1 MLTPQQIADIRRLLP
16 SSPPGEL
23 LSSLGDKILQETG
36 INWKEHRAT
45 PKQRLTLWL
54 NSLFPELR
62 TDVAVLGVGLGD
74 EPAPQQDFGDLKQ
87 ADGRPNWEA
96 VARKL
101 MRNLNDEGTISLT
114 HVNKLLGDWEL
125 GSWRETLEPG
135 EEGIKMYTWAERR
148 FGAWFAVDHDDLVW
162 YLRPREES
170 GGQPAAPATEGYPL
184 ELDPE
189 SPDSLS
195 EVKEM
200 YAFAWMG
207 PWNQVSRRMFSLTG
221 LGGTKEEYWR
231 AILAHKLNRALTIL
245 GSYYRTANGPDG
257 TPRAVVRLDLS
268 TPDGKSLYL
277 VFTQN
282 ERRSENSQLQPWRLM
297 DCCWPGQDGLG
308 MWLCTA
314 LGLQNEAQS
323 QELELRRSLSGLLD
337 QLEEWARKARAAL
350 PLCTE
355 RLEEGARLNEEDLA
369 PLQEYARIWGRIDQ
383 DLQALGQGE
392 DPALRTGSLIR
403 QRLFGRDQLT
413 KKLGDSLSQLEDA
426 ILQTRQNLVNMHL
439 SADPAPLQADLDLL
453 HLWRDS
459 LALGG
464 GRLPDTA
471 PLLELANCY
480 GQLARFS
487 GVQLVQESED
497 ALLKQI
503 ASRLGITA
511 ARLGLYFVGEG
522 SLARFAAPLAE
533 LEGQL
538 RALACA
544 PAEENSG
551 EEALDLA
558 QPDHLSEIV
567 SRVFASPAPDR
578 AEIYRAFKA
587 PNALELAVINCDF
600 KAAANLVEDGQA
612 MAGMGYDPAQTEEMG
627 RRLAESDS
635 LSRASLPLA
644 CGSRLYAVERYANR
658 QAEKFWL
665 AALPDDEAFLQL
677 AALFRRQGRQADFL
691 FLMDHRPQGLRL
703 SPAEYHYFLK
713 CCADQGDYQKSL
725 ELLQAQ
731 PELLYHHFGQ
741 ESNLELASYAARQC
755 GRQDLLELYERLSR
769 RPAAADEADELE
781 EALIELGE
789 DTAPLE
795 ALLSRDGWEELG
807 YSAQDL
813 DRVRDVLHRGE
824 YPTGSSDFE
833 VGLRLWQFL
842 GSRHGLAEQ
851 FMWKGVLPSQL
862 NHQMGEGLFPLLCGQ
877 ERWEEILL
885 LFEAHRATLSQQAG
899 CRRYYL
905 KALCHQ
911 DPARAAAFA
920 REHLV
925 DALEE
930 GSLPGSELMSRQD
943 PELGRLLQRLD
954 QAAQSHEYV
963 RCVILAAPG
972 LRDFVLQPDRL
983 SEFGMDEAETERIM
997 ACYKTD
1003 SYPRRQDPA
1012 SLGLRIYTFLR
1023 DRYGLSEALAR
1034 FALPQRNAALLL
1046 AHILHDREDYDAL
1059 AQLFRQQPE
1068 LIDTLKELYLL
1079 ALERTG
1085 GYREFL
1091 ALSPEDQAALPG
1103 AYARSFGN
1111 LALLM
1116 EEDSLTQEAC
1126 LPLLDFSADHIRQA
1140 PGQFLALSARLAR
1153 KGFASAFGRLVPM
1166 VLGAALTAYS
1176 PEELGRLVTGDGALT
1191 PEQLA
1196 CLQQE
1201 WMARPEGAEAALC
1214 LWKFG
1219 QVGDL
1224 GEFAA
1229 RYYEEC
1235 LGRADAL
1242 GEEERRELWSR
1253 LGLLFPEKKDEI
1265 QGQYLLGALAG
1276 LLAGPDPDAQ
1286 KAARLGALL
1295 QGCRLS
1301 GPDLDRVLHL
1311 LEEGELL
1318 NRDDVIAAL
1327 QAAVP
1332 EEELPRLALLLTRTL
1347 ARRGLA
1353 AGTALCGLYVP
1364 LLADGK
1370 LPDEA
1375 LAPARLI
1382 CEQSM
1387 RAQKRPLTAACL
1399 WAIYRLTGQQA
1410 LAGAACLYLAGC
1422 PAAEIPPALAE
1433 ELALSAQR
1441 EGADLSLLGQFLS
1454 FLRALPLDQVPDRV
1468 EAYRQSARLFVVPR
1482 PADRQIVNLY
1492 TSCEEPCGPEEAE
1505 SILRLF
1511 CYSQSDP
1518 EPAQAL
1524 RCLPVGQDSALRLRL
1539 AYLDALV
1546 REDDLSWN
1554 RFDELLSAL
1563 DDPML
1568 SLRAATRRLK
1578 EAHDLSTV
1586 VGSQQY
1592 ALAVVER
1599 TGSFGEELKPDL
1611 EALLDA
1617 FCSTLRLPADRHKT
1631 LCNLALLGVMTHTS
1645 EAILQKTEVWNA
1657 FLSAE
1662 GLSSAGVFACRLLLC
1677 GDLAPARRLLSAL
1690 SGAASALEYRPL
1702 YRKLAALDEEELAL
1716 WAQKEESRRLLGL
1729 VLPDGQRPSYEK
1741 AILPELVLPT
1751 LESDDPNLHLAN
1763 ARILTSLMEL
1773 FPEDSCLGLALF
1785 HCCKRNVDFEDRLLY
1800 LYRAEA
1806 AMCRNRQ
1813 GRFMARP
1820 DSRQRDDLVLLG
1832 CLLNKLGLGEKAWG
1846 GKPDQARY
1854 QTLLQT
1860 VNANEAQEI
1869 LRSESHWSAF
1879 LAQEEDGLAVRLVL
1893 ARLTGD
1899 WLEVLSQ
1906 WYKAG
1911 LSLTRLAGWLES
1923 PDGSVPGLTRG
1934 LLRLWFGLEESDQE
1948 AFVSW
1953 LAENRSQAG
1962 TIPSLLGPLTDA
1974 QNLILNFF
1982 KTGRPRP
1989 EPTLLEMP
1997 LEERSLDRWL
2007 CQKLEPQENGRDFG
2021 RVLLLAVCQ
2030 QDLTTLL
2037 YCADEA
2043 FKARRDATAAV
2054 YYHVLCTV
2062 NRSRQGGGFGIELP
2076 VLPSSLSYRGSPQP
2090 ERQRNNLRQQIYARR
2105 YLCGS
2110 MAGFPEDLRFDA
2122 ENTRIG
2128 ARCQALNSMIQLIDA
2143 GRCRELP
2150 HFLSLFAPPVRSFLL
2165 HTYRLLN
2172 GCQPD
2177 DTPASKLAWALQPT
2191 EQEERHLGLRLLSR
2205 IIPRTAPEHDRVMEQ
2220 IQRNPG
2226 KYGVMFC
2233 PNPQVGSKALPWDQ
2247 LEEMLRAH
2255 RAQAAQAAQ
2264 AAPAA
2269 PAEPAEFREPEY
2281 ARQLLSLVEGEDLL
2295 PLPQLL
2301 DLHDQNAKKLASP
2314 LLREEERLAL
2324 LEQQRLCSLRRYRRE
2339 SAGGSGQGAAL
2350 ACLALGMDQWNLLW
2364 QQVQAGADRAPL
2376 DECLFETA
2384 LVSRFCPPEAPESEA
2399 FDRLAPS
2406 ALYNTLFAAPD
2417 LETLVGLYQAHT
2429 AAFGLLRERIAP
2441 QSGQGGEGFCALMD
2455 SLAEISRAFQDT
2467 AASDEMRLSTLD
2479 GILQRFDAGTF
2490 EDRTWR
2496 TVRSRLQSLLTAA
2509 AARLRDRPRLT
2520 PQLFNTQICLRDSL
2534 FGEVQNNGSQT
2545 AVNITL
2551 HALAADGSLG
2561 GEYTLNRLRPGCR
2574 APFRIPFDLPE
2585 GTESLYVTLS
2595 LSFSFGGQ
2603 VFTAPLQSC
2612 SLKVVDPA
2620 PVNLPISPYPTQS
2633 VMDYTLDE
2641 EGNITSRMLF
2651 GRQHEKAQLQELVSG
2666 GFANYRDAFVRGV
2679 RRAGKTSL
2687 LHYLGF
2693 YITHCCRQDGVLPAY
2708 VSCQD
2713 CADNRYIHNVFVCQV
2728 LDDLATSGLV
2738 DTSTDAWAELRRRWD
2753 LPPQAP
2759 DRTLGSLKTFF
2770 VELSQAL
2777 GGKKLVLM
2785 LDELDTLIQR
2795 FERDENV
2802 YNGLLSSLDGLLDD
2816 ANLHRYV
2823 HFILCGSNNLIRYQM
2838 DGGILHQ
2845 AFQRINSLEVGS
2857 LPYQDIKA
2865 MLCAPCRELRYTL
2878 RYTEAAL
2885 EYIYRFTGGAVW
2897 YTRLL
2902 GAALVDKLA
2911 AEQRS
2916 VVYPSDVCDCTAKVI
2931 TITNCKQFYEA
2942 CGNPEKAVLQS
2953 LQRYTGHL
2961 DASATADEIRMGLP
2975 EGSDALTLNSSL
2987 ELLQQLGLICQ
2998 IKDSS
3003 GTRYRFATEMHRQFF
3018 RSQYKGSDCEPS
3030 DDDQFRRPARAAKSS
3045 DALLDELA
3053 GLL

>member
-1 MLTPQQIADIRRLLP
+1 MLTSQQIQDIRQLLP
-16 SSPPGEL
+16 SSPPGEPLAALGPKL
-23 LSSLGDKILQETG
+23 LKELGID
-36 INWKEHRAT
+36 WKAHRET
-45 PKQRLTLWL
+45 PKQKFTSWLT
-54 NSLFPELR
+54 SLIPELC
-62 TDVAVLGVGLGD
+62 TDD
-74 EPAPQQDFGDLKQ
+74 EVQRAWICGENTAQPLPDDQDLKKP
-87 ADGRPNWEA
+87 DGSPNWKA
-96 VARKL
+96 VADRL
-101 MRNLNDEGTISLT
+101 LRNLNEEGYITLTNVNSLMIR
-114 HVNKLLGDWEL
+114 WEL

-135 EEGIKMYTWAERR
+135 EETIKMYTWAERR
-148 FGAWFAVDHDDLVW
+148 FGTWFVVDHFDLVW
-162 YLRPREES
+162 FLRPREGS
-170 GGQPAAPATEGYPL
+170 ASQPAGTPQAGYPL
-184 ELDPE
+184 ELDPD

-195 EVKEM
+195 EVKAM
-200 YAFAWMG
+200 HAFAWMG
-207 PWNQVSRRMFSLTG
+207 AWNQIGRRMFSLTG
-221 LGGTKEEYWR
+221 LGGPKDEYWR
-231 AILAHKLNRALTIL
+231 AILAHKLNQALTIM
-245 GSYYRTANGPDG
+245 GDYYRTANGPDG
-257 TPRAVVRLDLS
+257 TPRAAVRLDLS
-268 TPDGKSLYL
+268 TPDGKPLYL
-277 VFTQN
+277 VFTRN
-282 ERRSENSQLQPWRLM
+282 ERLDENPNLPRWRLL

-308 MWLCTA
+308 IWLCTVF
-314 LGLQNEAQS
+314 GLQNEAQA
-323 QELELRRSLSGLLD
+323 QELTLRRELSDLLA
-337 QLEEWARKARAAL
+337 QLEDSAQKAQAILPAWGEKLADGARLREEELAPLREYAELWAKIDQNLAAL
-350 PLCTE
+350 GRGDDPELSTGTLIRQQLFGSGQLNRE
-355 RLEEGARLNEEDLA
+355 LEEG
-369 PLQEYARIWGRIDQ
+369 LQQ
-383 DLQALGQGE
+383 LQA
-392 DPALRTGSLIR
+392 
-403 QRLFGRDQLT
+403 
-413 KKLGDSLSQLEDA
+413 A
-426 ILQTRQNLVNMHL
+426 ILQTRQNLEDLHL
-439 SADPAPLQADLDLL
+439 TYDEPSLQGDLDLL
-453 HLWRDS
+453 ARWQDTF
-459 LALGG
+459 ALGG
-464 GRLPDTA
+464 DRLPNLE
-471 PLLELANCY
+471 PLLELTDCY
-480 GQLARFS
+480 GNLARFS
-487 GVQLVQESED
+487 GMNLLDESED
-497 ALLKQI
+497 ALLEKI
-503 ASRLGITA
+503 AGRLGVPPV
-511 ARLGLYFVGEG
+511 RLNRYFVGEG
-522 SLARFAAPLAE
+522 SLSAFAAPLSE
-533 LEGQL
+533 LSARL
-538 RALACA
+538 HALNIT
-544 PAEENSG
+544 PAGETAG
-551 EEALDLA
+551 EETPDLL

-567 SRVFASPAPDR
+567 GRVFSTPAPDR

-587 PNALELAVINCDF
+587 PNALELALINCDF
-600 KAAANLVEDGQA
+600 AAAARLAEDGGA
-612 MAGMGYDPAQTEEMG
+612 MAGMGYEPAQAEEIS
-627 RRLAESDS
+627 RRLAESDN

-644 CGSRLYAVERYANR
+644 CADRLYAVERYANR

-677 AALFRRQGRQADFL
+677 AALFRRQDRQADFL
-691 FLMDHRPQGLRL
+691 FLMEHRPQGLRL

-713 CCADQGDYQKSL
+713 CYADGGEYQKSL
-725 ELLQAQ
+725 ELLEAQ

-741 ESNLELASYAARQC
+741 ESNLELAAYAARQC
-755 GRQDLLELYERLSR
+755 GRQDLLGLYERLAL
-769 RPAAADEADELE
+769 RPAAATEADALE
-781 EALIELGE
+781 EALIALGE

-795 ALLSRDGWEELG
+795 ELLSRDGWETMG
-807 YSAQDL
+807 YSQQDL

-824 YPTGSSDFE
+824 YPTGSFDFE
-833 VGLRLWQFL
+833 VGLRLWEFL

-862 NHQMGEGLFPLLCGQ
+862 NHQMSEGLFPLLSSQ
-877 ERWEEILL
+877 ERWEEICL
-885 LFEAHRATLSQQAG
+885 LFEAHRSTLSQQAD

-905 KALCHQ
+905 SALCRL
-911 DPARAAAFA
+911 DPARAAKFA
-920 REHLV
+920 RDHLV

-930 GSLPGSELMSRQD
+930 GTLLTGEILARED
-943 PELGRLLQRLD
+943 PELGKLLQRLD
-954 QAAQSHEYV
+954 SAAQSHEYV

-983 SEFGMDEAETERIM
+983 SEFGMDEAEAERIM
-997 ACYKTD
+997 GCYKTD

-1023 DRYGLSEALAR
+1023 DRYGLAEALAR
-1034 FALPQRNAALLL
+1034 FALPQNNAALLL
-1046 AHILHDREDYDAL
+1046 AHILGDRADYDTL
-1059 AQLFRQQPE
+1059 AQLFGQQPA
-1068 LIDTLKELYLL
+1068 LADSMKELYLRTLENTGNYRDFLTLSRQEPAL
-1079 ALERTG
+1079 ADK
-1085 GYREFL
+1085 
-1091 ALSPEDQAALPG
+1091 AP
-1103 AYARSFGN
+1103 SFRN

-1116 EEDSLTQEAC
+1116 EEDGLSQEDC
-1126 LPLLDFSADHIRQA
+1126 LALLEFSPQHIRRS

-1153 KGFASAFGRLVPM
+1153 RGFLTAFARFVPA
-1166 VLGAALTAYS
+1166 VLGAALPEYS
-1176 PEELGRLVTGDGALT
+1176 AEDLRLLVTGGDLLAPEAL
-1191 PEQLA
+1191 EQL
-1196 CLQQE
+1196 CRE
-1201 WMARPEGAEAALC
+1201 WTAQPEGAEAALC
-1214 LWKFG
+1214 LWHFAG
-1219 QVGDL
+1219 VGEL
-1224 GEFAA
+1224 GDFAQHC
-1229 RYYEEC
+1229 YEDW
-1235 LGRADAL
+1235 LSRADAMQ
-1242 GEEERRELWSR
+1242 EEERRALWSR
-1253 LGLLFPEKKDEI
+1253 MLRLYPEKKDAI
-1265 QGQYLLGALAG
+1265 QGHYLLGALSGILTGDEA
-1276 LLAGPDPDAQ
+1276 DQ
-1286 KAARLGALL
+1286 EKSARIQALL
-1295 QGCRLS
+1295 QGCTLA
-1301 GPDLDRVLHL
+1301 GADLDRVLDL
-1311 LEEGELL
+1311 FQTSDLL
-1318 NRDDVIAAL
+1318 NRDDLVGAL

-1332 EEELPRLALLLTRTL
+1332 AEELPHLALRLTL
-1347 ARRGLA
+1347 IQAERGLS

-1370 LPDEA
+1370 LPEEA
-1375 LAPARLI
+1375 LAPARQL
-1382 CEQSM
+1382 CEQAM

-1410 LAGAACLYLAGC
+1410 LAGAAYVYLMSCAS
-1422 PAAEIPPALAE
+1422 ADIPPALAE
-1433 ELALSAQR
+1433 ELTLASQA
-1441 EGADLSLLGQFLS
+1441 EGEDLTLLGQFLRL
-1454 FLRALPLDQVPDRV
+1454 LRALPLDKVPQEV
-1468 EAYRQSARLFVVPR
+1468 ETYRHSARLFVVPR
-1482 PADRQIVNLY
+1482 PVDRQIVNLY
-1492 TSCEEPCGPEEAE
+1492 TSSEDACGQEEAE
-1505 SILRLF
+1505 CILRLY
-1511 CYSQSDP
+1511 CYSPSDP
-1518 EPAQAL
+1518 EPALAL
-1524 RCLPVGQDSALRLRL
+1524 RCLPIGQDAALRLRL
-1539 AYLDALV
+1539 AYLDALA

-1554 RFDELLSAL
+1554 RFDELLAPL
-1563 DDPML
+1563 NDPAL
-1568 SLRAATRRLK
+1568 SLRTAALRLRK
-1578 EAHDLSTV
+1578 AHDLSTV

-1592 ALAVVER
+1592 ALALAER
-1599 TGSFGEELKPDL
+1599 IGSFGPELQEDL
-1611 EALLDA
+1611 RDFVDA

-1631 LCNLALLGVMTHTS
+1631 LCNLALLGTMAHCS
-1645 EAILQKTEVWNA
+1645 EVILNDPEVWNA
-1657 FLSAE
+1657 YLSAE

-1677 GDLAPARRLLSAL
+1677 GDIAPARRLLSAL
-1690 SGAASALEYRPL
+1690 SGAAAALEYHPL
-1702 YRKLAALDEEELAL
+1702 YRQLAALDPEELAR
-1716 WAQKEESRRLLGL
+1716 WAAREESRRLLGL

-1741 AILPELVLPT
+1741 AILPELVFPT
-1751 LESDDPNLHLAN
+1751 LESDDPELHQTN
-1763 ARILTSLMEL
+1763 ACILTSLMEL

-1785 HCCKRNVDFEDRLLY
+1785 HCCKRDVDFEDRLLY

-1820 DSRQRDDLVLLG
+1820 DARQRDDLVLLG
-1832 CLLNKLGLGEKAWG
+1832 CLLNKLGLGERAWG

-1860 VNANEAQEI
+1860 VQAGEAQEI
-1869 LRSESHWSAF
+1869 LRSEGHWNAF
-1879 LAQEEDGLAVRLVL
+1879 LAQEENNQAVRLVL

-1899 WLEVLSQ
+1899 WKALLADWFSQ
-1906 WYKAG
+1906 ER
-1911 LSLTRLAGWLES
+1911 SLTDLAGWLES
-1923 PDGSVPGLTRG
+1923 PDGSVPGFTRG
-1934 LLRLWFGLEESDQE
+1934 LLRLWVGLEPERRAGFTGWLQE
-1948 AFVSW
+1948 N
-1953 LAENRSQAG
+1953 LNQAG
-1962 TIPSLLGPLTDA
+1962 EIPGLLGSISDTLH
-1974 QNLILNFF
+1974 LIRDFYKGGERL
-1982 KTGRPRP
+1982 P
-1989 EPTLLEMP
+1989 EAALLELP

-2007 CQKLEPQENGRDFG
+2007 YHKLEPQENERDSGRI
-2021 RVLLLAVCQ
+2021 LLLAVCQ
-2030 QDLTTLL
+2030 QDLSTIL

-2043 FKARRDATAAV
+2043 FREHRDQAAALC
-2054 YYHVLCTV
+2054 YQALCTA
-2062 NRSRQGGGFGIELP
+2062 NRARQTGGFGIDLP
-2076 VLPSSLSYRGSPQP
+2076 FMVAVASHRGNATQNQL
-2090 ERQRNNLRQQIYARR
+2090 RGNLMRQQIYARR
-2105 YLCGS
+2105 FMCAV
-2110 MAGFPEDLRFDA
+2110 MAGLEDDLRYAA

-2150 HFLSLFAPPVRSFLL
+2150 HYLAAFAAPVRAFLL
-2165 HTYRLLN
+2165 HAYRLMN

-2177 DTPASKLAWALQPT
+2177 DTPASKLAWALRPT
-2191 EQEERHLGLRLLSR
+2191 EQEERHLCLRFLSRLLHRSL
-2205 IIPRTAPEHDRVMEQ
+2205 PEHDQVMEQ
-2220 IQRNPG
+2220 IARNPG
-2226 KYGVMFC
+2226 KYGILFC
-2233 PNPQVGSKALPWDQ
+2233 PNFQLSAKALPWQQ
-2247 LEEMLRAH
+2247 LEELLR
-2255 RAQAAQAAQ
+2255 AQAAQ

-2269 PAEPAEFREPEY
+2269 PAPTQPDEFREPEY
-2281 ARQLLSLVEGEDLL
+2281 ARRLLPLVEEEELY

-2301 DLHDQNAKKLASP
+2301 DAHEQNARKLASP
-2314 LLREEERLAL
+2314 LLTEEERPTL
-2324 LEQQRLCSLRRYRRE
+2324 LQQQRLCSLRRYRRE
-2339 SAGGSGQGAAL
+2339 IAGGQGQGAAL
-2350 ACLALGMDQWNLLW
+2350 ACLALGVDEWNCQW
-2364 QQVQAGADRAPL
+2364 QQVQTGAPRAQL
-2376 DECLFETA
+2376 DECLFEAA
-2384 LVSRFCPPEAPESEA
+2384 LVSRFCPADAPETEA
-2399 FDRLAPS
+2399 FRRLAPS

-2417 LETLVGLYQAHT
+2417 LETLVGLYQSHT
-2429 AAFGLLRERIAP
+2429 AAFALLREQIAP
-2441 QSGQGGEGFCALMD
+2441 QGAQGGEGFCALMD

-2467 AASDEMRLSTLD
+2467 AASDEMRLNALD
-2479 GILQRFDAGTF
+2479 EILQKFNTGTF

-2551 HALAADGSLG
+2551 HALAGDVSLG

-2585 GTESLYVTLS
+2585 GTENLCVTLS
-2595 LSFSFGGQ
+2595 LSYSFGGQ
-2603 VFTAPLQSC
+2603 VFTAPLKSC
-2612 SLKVVDPA
+2612 TLKVAPPE

-2693 YITHCCRQDGVLPAY
+2693 YITHCCRQDGVLPVY

-2738 DTSTDAWAELRRRWD
+2738 DISTDAWAELRRRWD

-2961 DASATADEIRMGLP
+2961 DASAAPDEIRMGLP
-2975 EGSDALTLNSSL
+2975 EGSDSLTLNSSL

-2998 IKDSS
+2998 LKDSS

-3030 DDDQFRRPARAAKSS
+3030 DDDQFRRPARAARSS
-3045 DALLDELA
+3045 DARLEELA

>member
-1 MLTPQQIADIRRLLP
+1 MLTPRQIADIRRLLP

-23 LSSLGDKILQETG
+23 LSSFGDRILKETG
-36 INWKEHRAT
+36 INWKEYRAT
-45 PKQRLTLWL
+45 PKQKLTIWL
-54 NSLFPELR
+54 TSLFPNLR
-62 TDVAVLGVGLGD
+62 TDEAVLRAWL
-74 EPAPQQDFGDLKQ
+74 EEAPASGPDLKSLKS
-87 ADGRPNWEA
+87 ADGKPNWQA
-96 VARKL
+96 VAQK
-101 MRNLNDEGTISLT
+101 MRLNLNEEGILPLT
-114 HVNKLLGDWEL
+114 HLNKLLGDWEL
-125 GSWRETLEPG
+125 GSWRETLLPG

-148 FGAWFAVDHDDLVW
+148 FGAWFTVDHDDLVW
-162 YLRPREES
+162 YLRPREDAALPAV
-170 GGQPAAPATEGYPL
+170 PAAADYPL
-184 ELDPE
+184 ELDPD

-195 EVKEM
+195 EVKVM
-200 YAFAWMG
+200 HAFAWMG
-207 PWNQVSRRMFSLTG
+207 PWSQVSKRMFSLTG
-221 LGGTKEEYWR
+221 LGGAKEEYWR

-245 GSYYRTANGPDG
+245 GSYYQTAKGPDG
-257 TPRAVVRLDLS
+257 TPRVVVQLDLS
-268 TPDGKSLYL
+268 TPDGKPLYL

-282 ERRSENSQLQPWRLM
+282 ERLNEKPGLQPWRLL

-308 MWLCTA
+308 MWLCAA
-314 LGLQNEAQS
+314 LGLQNEAQT
-323 QELELRRSLSGLLD
+323 QALELRRQLSDLLD
-337 QLEEWARKARAAL
+337 QLDEATRQARAAL
-350 PLCTE
+350 SLCAQK
-355 RLEEGARLNEEDLA
+355 LEEGSR
-369 PLQEYARIWGRIDQ
+369 LQEKDLTPFGEYVRLWGQVDQ
-383 DLQALGQGE
+383 ALAALGQGD
-392 DPALRTGSLIR
+392 DPALSSGELIR
-403 QRLFGRDQLT
+403 QRLFGRDQLAQS
-413 KKLGDSLSQLEDA
+413 LRDSLAQLEAA
-426 ILQTRQNLVNMHL
+426 ILQTRRNLIDMHL
-439 SADPAPLQADLDLL
+439 SADSAPLQADLDLL
-453 HLWRDS
+453 NQWRDS
-459 LALGG
+459 LSLGG
-464 GRLPDTA
+464 GPLPDTA
-471 PLLELANCY
+471 PLLELVGCY
-480 GQLARFS
+480 GQLARLS
-487 GVQLVQESED
+487 GVQLVQESD
-497 ALLKQI
+497 DPLLKQI
-503 ASRLGITA
+503 SVRLGITA
-511 ARLGLYFVGEG
+511 ARLGMYFVGEG
-522 SLARFAAPLAE
+522 SLSQYAGPLAE
-533 LEGQL
+533 LEGRL
-538 RALACA
+538 RTLSAAPA
-544 PAEENSG
+544 PEPPAEET
-551 EEALDLA
+551 LDLA
-558 QPDHLSEIV
+558 RPDRLSEIV
-567 SRVFASPAPDR
+567 GRVFGSPAPDR
-578 AEIYRAFKA
+578 AEIYKAFKA
-587 PNALELAVINCDF
+587 PNDLELAVINCDF
-600 KAAANLVEDGQA
+600 QAAADLVRDGQA
-612 MAGMGYDPAQTEEMG
+612 MAGMGYDPAQTEEIG
-627 RRLAESDS
+627 RRLADS
-635 LSRASLPLA
+635 GNLSRASLPLA
-644 CGSRLYAVERYANR
+644 YGNRLYAVERYANR

-691 FLMDHRPQGLRL
+691 FLMEHRPQGMQF

-713 CCADQGDYQKSL
+713 CCADQGEYQKSL
-725 ELLQAQ
+725 DLLQAQ
-731 PELLYHHFGQ
+731 PELLYHRFGQ
-741 ESNLELASYAARQC
+741 ESNLELAAYAARQC
-755 GRQDLLELYERLSR
+755 GRQDLLELYDRLAE

-781 EALIELGE
+781 EALIVLGE

-807 YSAQDL
+807 YTAGDL

-842 GSRHGLAEQ
+842 DSRHGLAEQ

-885 LFEAHRATLSQQAG
+885 LYKAHQDTLAQQAD

-905 KALCHQ
+905 AALCRQ
-911 DPARAAAFA
+911 DPARAAAFG

-930 GSLPGSELMSRQD
+930 GTLLTGDLLARQD
-943 PELGRLLQRLD
+943 PELGRLLQRLAE
-954 QAAQSHEYV
+954 AAQSHEYV

-1023 DRYGLSEALAR
+1023 DRHGLAEALAR
-1034 FALPQRNAALLL
+1034 FALPQKNAALLL
-1046 AHILHDREDYDAL
+1046 AHILHDREDYEAL
-1059 AQLFRQQPE
+1059 ARLFGQQPE
-1068 LIDTLKELYLL
+1068 LVDSLKELYLVT
-1079 ALERTG
+1079 LERTG
-1085 GYREFL
+1085 GYRDFL
-1091 ALSPEDQAALPG
+1091 ALSPEDQASLPG
-1103 AYARSFGN
+1103 GFARSFGN

-1116 EEDSLTQEAC
+1116 EEDQLTQEDC
-1126 LPLLDFSADHIRQA
+1126 LPLLDFSEDHIRQA
-1140 PGQFLALSARLAR
+1140 PGQFLALSGRLAR
-1153 KGFASAFGRLVPM
+1153 RGFAEAFARFVPM
-1166 VLGAALTAYS
+1166 VLRAALTAYS
-1176 PEELGRLVTGDGALT
+1176 PEDLKRLVTGEGALS
-1191 PEQLA
+1191 PRQLA
-1196 CLQQE
+1196 DLQQT
-1201 WMARPEGAEAALC
+1201 WMTRPEGAEAALC
-1214 LWKFG
+1214 LWRFAGVG
-1219 QVGDL
+1219 QL
-1224 GEFAA
+1224 EAFAA
-1229 RYYEEC
+1229 RYYDSC
-1235 LGRADAL
+1235 RGRAAEL
-1242 GEEERRELWSR
+1242 TEEERRGLWGR
-1253 LGLLFPEKKDEI
+1253 LALLYPKKKDEI
-1265 QGQYLLGALAG
+1265 QGQYLLEALSS
-1276 LLAGPDPDAQ
+1276 LLAGPETDAQ
-1286 KAARLGALL
+1286 KAERVQALL
-1295 QGCRLS
+1295 QGCTLT
-1301 GPDLDRVLHL
+1301 GQELDQVLCL
-1311 LEEGELL
+1311 LKEGELL
-1318 NRDDVIAAL
+1318 NRDDLVGAL

-1332 EEELPRLALLLTRTL
+1332 RADWPRLALLLTRAL
-1347 ARRGLA
+1347 AERGFG
-1353 AGTALCGLYVP
+1353 AGAALCGLYAP
-1364 LLADGK
+1364 LLADGQ

-1375 LAPARLI
+1375 LAPARLL
-1382 CEQSM
+1382 CEQAM

-1399 WAIYRLTGQQA
+1399 WAIYRLTGQEA

-1422 PAAEIPPALAE
+1422 PAAEVPPALAE
-1433 ELALSAQR
+1433 ELTLSAQK
-1441 EGADLSLLGQFLS
+1441 EGEELTLLQQFLR
-1454 FLRALPLDQVPDRV
+1454 FLRSLPLDQVPDQV
-1468 EAYRQSARLFVVPR
+1468 EDYRRAARLFVVPR

-1492 TSCEEPCGPEEAE
+1492 TSGEEPCGPEEAE
-1505 SILRLF
+1505 CILRLY

-1524 RCLPVGQDSALRLRL
+1524 RCLPVGQDPALRLRL
-1539 AYLDALV
+1539 AYLDALT
-1546 REDDLSWN
+1546 REDDLSWS
-1554 RFDELLSAL
+1554 RFDELLAAL
-1563 DDPML
+1563 NDPSL
-1568 SLRAATRRLK
+1568 SLRAGARRLRA
-1578 EAHDLSTV
+1578 AHDLPTV
-1586 VGSQQY
+1586 VGAQQY
-1592 ALAVVER
+1592 ALALAER
-1599 TGSFGEELKPDL
+1599 IGSFGPELEEDL
-1611 EALLDA
+1611 GDFLNA
-1617 FCSTLRLPADRHKT
+1617 FCATLRLPADRHKT
-1631 LCNLALLGVMTHTS
+1631 LCNLALLAIMTHTS
-1645 EAILQKTEVWNA
+1645 ESLLQQSEVWNA
-1657 FLSAE
+1657 YLSPE
-1662 GLSSAGVFACRLLLC
+1662 GISSAGVFACRLLLE

-1690 SGAASALEYRPL
+1690 KGAASALEYRPL
-1702 YRKLAALDEEELAL
+1702 YQKLAALEEGELAR
-1716 WAQKEESRRLLGL
+1716 WAKQEENRRLLGL

-1741 AILPELVLPT
+1741 AILPELVLPA
-1751 LESDDPNLHLAN
+1751 LESADAGLHLAN
-1763 ARILTSLMEL
+1763 ARILTALMDL

-1854 QTLLQT
+1854 QTLLQI
-1860 VNANEAQEI
+1860 VNADEAQEI
-1869 LRSESHWSAF
+1869 LRSESHWTAF
-1879 LAQEEDGLAVRLVL
+1879 LAQEEDTLAVRLVL

-1899 WLEVLSQ
+1899 WLSVLTQ

-1934 LLRLWFGLEESDQE
+1934 LLRLWNSLD
-1948 AFVSW
+1948 
-1953 LAENRSQAG
+1953 ENRKPEFLNWIRENRAQSG
-1962 TIPSLLGPLTDA
+1962 TIPCLLGPLADV
-1974 QNLILNFF
+1974 QNLTQVFF
-1982 KTGRPRP
+1982 KEGRPRP
-1989 EPTLLEMP
+1989 EAALLRLP

-2007 CQKLEPQENGRDFG
+2007 CQKLEPQENSRDFP

-2043 FKARRDATAAV
+2043 FKTRRDATAAI

-2076 VLPSSLSYRGSPQP
+2076 LLPSSLSYRGSSQP
-2090 ERQRNNLRQQIYARR
+2090 DRQRNNLRQQIYARR
-2105 YLCGS
+2105 FLCGT
-2110 MAGFPEDLRFDA
+2110 MAGFGEDLRFDA
-2122 ENTRIG
+2122 ETTRVG

-2150 HFLSLFAPPVRSFLL
+2150 LFVSYFAPPVRAFLL

-2177 DTPASKLAWALQPT
+2177 DTPASKLAWALQPS
-2191 EQEERHLGLRLLSR
+2191 EQEERHLGLRLLAR
-2205 IIPRTAPEHDRVMEQ
+2205 VIPHIAPEHAQVMEQ
-2220 IQRNPG
+2220 IARNQG
-2226 KYGVMFC
+2226 KYGVLFC
-2233 PNPQVGSKALPWDQ
+2233 PNPQVGNKALPWSQ
-2247 LEEMLRAH
+2247 LEELM
-2255 RAQAAQAAQ
+2255 RAQRAQAAQ

-2269 PAEPAEFREPEY
+2269 PAPTEPGEFREPEFV
-2281 ARQLLSLVEGEDLL
+2281 QHLLKLVEGEDLA
-2295 PLPQLL
+2295 PLPRLL
-2301 DLHDQNAKKLASP
+2301 ALHEQNAQKLASP
-2314 LLREEERLAL
+2314 LLGEEERLAL
-2324 LEQQRLCSLRRYRRE
+2324 LEKQRLCSLRRYRRE
-2339 SAGGSGQGAAL
+2339 AAGGSGQGAAL
-2350 ACLALGMDQWNLLW
+2350 ACLALGMDEWNFLW
-2364 QQVQAGADRAPL
+2364 QKVQGGADRAPL

-2384 LVSRFCPPEAPESEA
+2384 LVSRFCPADAPESEA
-2399 FDRLAPS
+2399 FSHLAPS

-2417 LETLVGLYQAHT
+2417 LETLVSLYQTHT
-2429 AAFGLLRERIAP
+2429 AAFALLREKIAP
-2441 QSGQGGEGFCALMD
+2441 QNGQGGEGFCALMD

-2467 AASDEMRLSTLD
+2467 AASVEMRLSALE
-2479 GILQRFDAGTF
+2479 GILQRFDVGNF

-2496 TVRSRLQSLLTAA
+2496 TVRSRLQSLLTAS

-2520 PQLFNTQICLRDSL
+2520 PQLFNTQVCLRDSL

-2574 APFRIPFDLPE
+2574 APFRISFDLPA
-2585 GTESLYVTLS
+2585 GTKSLYVTLT

-2603 VFTAPLQSC
+2603 VFTEPLQSC
-2612 SLKVVDPA
+2612 SLKVIDPP
-2620 PVNLPISPYPTQS
+2620 PVSLPISPYPTQS

-2693 YITHCCRQDGVLPAY
+2693 YIAHCCQKDGVLPAY

-2738 DTSTDAWAELRRRWD
+2738 DTSTTAWAELRRRWD

-2802 YNGLLSSLDGLLDD
+2802 YNGLLSSLDSLLDD

-2942 CGNPEKAVLQS
+2942 CGNPERAVIQS

-2961 DASATADEIRMGLP
+2961 DASATAEEIRMGLP
-2975 EGSDALTLNSSL
+2975 EGSDTLTLNSSL

-3030 DDDQFRRPARAAKSS
+3030 DDDQFRRPARAPKSS